1 MILLWLLLIPVA
13 GGLAAW
19 AAGRRRPVSARWLSL
34 AALGLDL
41 ILIIG
46 LWVRRFHDFAI
57 SSSPRWVI
65 ELSRAWIPRFGIGFH
80 LALDGLSLLL
90 VALTILIGF
99 LSVLV
104 SWTEIKDRIGFFHF
118 NLLWVLAGIIG
129 VFLALDLFLFYF
141 FWEMMLVPMYFLV
154 GIWGHERRVFASI
167 KFFIFTQAGGL
178 LMLVSI
184 LALYFLHGRAS
195 GVYTFEYTSL
205 LGTVL
210 PPAVELPV
218 MLGFLAAFL
227 VKLPAVPVHT
237 WLPDAHTQAPTA
249 GSVVLAA
256 LLLKTGAYGLLRF
269 VLPLFPDAAARFR
282 NIGMILGVIGIL
294 YGAHLAF
301 GQSDLKR
308 LVAYTSVS
316 HMGYVLLGAFAMNAL
331 ALQGTV
337 LQIICHALSTGA
349 LFIIAG
355 ALQERLQTREMSVMG
370 GLWEQ
375 VPRLG
380 GAAMFFSL
388 ASLGL
393 PGLGNFVA
401 EFLVLLGAYQRSV
414 ALSALAAAGL
424 IVSTIYS
431 LQIIQ
436 RVFHGKRERGW
447 APADLNAREVLVL
460 AVLAAGL
467 VWLGVY
473 PQPVIRTATPAL
485 ESLTSR
491 EASAAGH
498 IPVPSIWSETGLQYG
513 VLTLPHSACAETAIV
528 SLRVTARSEE
538 ILSLSENYGMCPV
551 VAFIR
556 SDDSAKP
563 HVPGRTK
570 DGISGNFGNHP

>member
-1 MILLWLLLIPVA
+1 MMLFWLILVPVV
-13 GGLAAW
+13 GGAAAW
-19 AAGRRRPVSARWLSL
+19 AAGRVRKAWARWISL
-34 AALGLDL
+34 GALGLDL
-41 ILIIG
+41 VLVVNAW
-46 LWVRRFHDFAI
+46 LRHAQEFATG
-57 SSSPRWVI
+57 SSGRWVF
-65 ELSRAWIPRFGIGFH
+65 ELRWEWIPRFGIGFH

-90 VALTILIGF
+90 VILTILLGF

-104 SWTEIKDRIGFFHF
+104 SWTEIRERIGFFHF

-141 FWEMMLVPMYFLV
+141 FWELMLVPMYFLV

-184 LALYFLHGRAS
+184 LALYFLHGDYTGS
-195 GVYTFEYTSL
+195 YTFEYTEL
-205 LGTVL
+205 LGTRL
-210 PPAVELPV
+210 PPAAGFLV

-249 GSVVLAA
+249 GSVVLAG

-282 NIGMILGVIGIL
+282 TAGMVLGVIGIL

-301 GQSDLKR
+301 GQTDLKR

-316 HMGYVLLGAFAMNAL
+316 HMGYVLLGVFAMNAL

-337 LQIICHALSTGA
+337 LQIICHGLSTGA

-355 ALQERLQTREMSVMG
+355 GLQERLGTRDLDSMG
-370 GLWEQ
+370 GLWES
-375 VPRLG
+375 VPRMG
-380 GAAMFFSL
+380 GAAMFFAM

-401 EFLVLLGAYQRSV
+401 EFLILVGAYQRSV
-414 ALSALAAAGL
+414 AISALAAVGL
-424 IVSTIYS
+424 VVSTIYS
-431 LQIIQ
+431 LKIIQ
-436 RVFHGKRERGW
+436 RVFHGKRVSERRL
-447 APADLNAREVLVL
+447 ADLDVREVIVL
-460 AVLAAGL
+460 AILALGL

-473 PQPVIRTATPAL
+473 PQPVMRTVTWPVEQIMLEAAPPA
-485 ESLTSR
+485 
-491 EASAAGH
+491 AAFHVGACPADL
-498 IPVPSIWSETGLQYG
+498 ISNDALPTGLAG
-513 VLTLPHSACAETAIV
+513 DAFAET
-528 SLRVTARSEE
+528 S
-538 ILSLSENYGMCPV
+538 
-551 VAFIR
+551 VA
-556 SDDSAKP
+556 
-563 HVPGRTK
+563 GK
-570 DGISGNFGNHP
+570 DGRRP

>member
-1 MILLWLLLIPVA
+1 MILLWLLLIPAA

-19 AAGRRRPVSARWLSL
+19 AAGRRRPARARWISL
-34 AALGLDL
+34 VALGLDL
-41 ILIIG
+41 VLIAG
-46 LWVRRFHDFAI
+46 LWVRRFDEFAI
-57 SSSPRWVI
+57 GPSPRWVI

-80 LALDGLSLLL
+80 LAIDGLSLLL
-90 VALTILIGF
+90 VALAILIGF

-104 SWTEIKDRIGFFHF
+104 SWTEIKDKVGFFHL

-154 GIWGHERRVFASI
+154 GIWGHERRIFASL

-184 LALYFLHGRAS
+184 LALYFLHGRVS

-205 LGTVL
+205 IGTVL
-210 PPAVELPV
+210 PPAVELLV

-282 NIGMILGVIGIL
+282 NVGMILGVVGIL

-316 HMGYVLLGAFAMNAL
+316 HMGYVLLGVFAMNAL
-331 ALQGTV
+331 SLQGTV

-349 LFIIAG
+349 LFIVAG
-355 ALQERLQTREMSVMG
+355 VLQERLHTREMALMG

-380 GAAMFFSL
+380 GAAMFFAL

-401 EFLVLLGAYQRSV
+401 EFLILLGTYQRSV
-414 ALSALAAAGL
+414 ALSVLAAAGL

-436 RVFHGKRERGW
+436 RVFHGKREGDW
-447 APADLNAREVLVL
+447 APADLNTREVLVL

-473 PQPVIRTATPAL
+473 PQPVIRTATPAV

-491 EASAAGH
+491 EAPKTGH
-498 IPVPSIWSETGLQYG
+498 LSVLSRSSETHCQCGALMPPYSG
-513 VLTLPHSACAETAIV
+513 CSETPVV
-528 SLRVTARSEE
+528 SLRLAARSEE
-538 ILSLSENYGMCPV
+538 ISSLSENCGLRSV
-551 VAFIR
+551 GSSIR
-556 SDDSAKP
+556 SDDPARPPVS
-563 HVPGRTK
+563 GRTQG
-570 DGISGNFGNHP
+570 GISGNVGNHP

>member
-1 MILLWLLLIPVA
+1 MILLWLLLIPAA

-19 AAGRRRPVSARWLSL
+19 AAGRRRPVRARWISL
-34 AALGLDL
+34 AALGIDL
-41 ILIIG
+41 VLIIG
-46 LWVRRFHDFAI
+46 LWVRRFHEFAVDP
-57 SSSPRWVI
+57 SPRWVI

-80 LALDGLSLLL
+80 LAIDGLSLLL
-90 VALTILIGF
+90 IALAILIGF

-104 SWTEIKDRIGFFHF
+104 SWTEIKDKVGFFHF

-205 LGTVL
+205 IGTVL
-210 PPAVELPV
+210 PPAVELLV

-269 VLPLFPDAAARFR
+269 VLPLFPEAAARFR
-282 NIGMILGVIGIL
+282 NVGMILGVIGIL
-294 YGAHLAF
+294 YGAQLAF

-316 HMGYVLLGAFAMNAL
+316 HMGYVLLGVFAMNAL

-355 ALQERLQTREMSVMG
+355 ALQERLHTREMGLMG

-380 GAAMFFSL
+380 GAAMYFAL

-401 EFLVLLGAYQRSV
+401 EFLVLLGTYQRSA
-414 ALSALAAAGL
+414 ALSVLAAAGL

-436 RVFHGKRERGW
+436 RVFHGKWER
-447 APADLNAREVLVL
+447 ARATADLNAREVLVL

-473 PQPVIRTATPAL
+473 PQPVIRVATPVL

-491 EASAAGH
+491 AAPEAPHFSVSSGSDLSYFRYRTPASPFKGWLEEPGPPLQAAER
-498 IPVPSIWSETGLQYG
+498 SRTGLYVQAK
-513 VLTLPHSACAETAIV
+513 TR
-528 SLRVTARSEE
+528 SL
-538 ILSLSENYGMCPV
+538 IFGM
-551 VAFIR
+551 
-556 SDDSAKP
+556 
-563 HVPGRTK
+563 
-570 DGISGNFGNHP
+570 SGKHP